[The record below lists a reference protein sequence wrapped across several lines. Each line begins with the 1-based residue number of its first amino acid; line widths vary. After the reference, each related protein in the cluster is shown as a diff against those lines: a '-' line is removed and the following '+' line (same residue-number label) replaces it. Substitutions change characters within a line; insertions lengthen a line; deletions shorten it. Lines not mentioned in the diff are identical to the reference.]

1 MKKHRPHLP
10 AIPPGAK
17 PPAPRYTHNHGR
29 STVRFLQRFTRW
41 IDSMAARLLPYDAG
55 NQFAPDQRARP
66 TILIGL
72 VLMIILFGIVGT
84 WASLVPLAAG
94 AIAPGRV
101 VAENN
106 SKEVQHLEGGIVK
119 EILVHEGDV
128 VKAGQLLMRMD
139 NTNAASKNE
148 QVRGQYISTKATEAR
163 LIAERDNA
171 PSITFAPDLLQ
182 QEATDPK
189 VKEALETQR
198 RLFKTRREG
207 VEGQIS
213 VLNQK
218 IAQSGEEIKGLR
230 EQVSADSKQL
240 DLLNQ
245 EITVVEGLLKSGN
258 ALKPRL
264 LALQRNE
271 ADILGQRGQ
280 SQAMISR
287 ANQTINESKIA
298 IINQRTTFL
307 NSVVSDLKDTQV
319 QLSTLEEQSRASAD
333 VVRRI
338 DVTAPIDGTVT
349 GLQIHTIGGVVK
361 PGETMMSLVP
371 SGDTLVVEAHVNPQD
386 IDSVH
391 PGLVAQVRLTAFKMR
406 YLRPV
411 SGTVKTVSADRF
423 DDANTHESYYLA
435 RIEIPQSELAD
446 IGKVKL
452 TPGMPADTLIVTGTR
467 TMLSYVVHPIR
478 ESFGHAFHDQ

>member
-1 MKKHRPHLP
+1 MKKHTPHLP

-17 PPAPRYTHNHGR
+17 PPTPRHGR
-29 STVRFLQRFTRW
+29 STVRFLQRCARW
-41 IDSMAARLLPYDAG
+41 VDRMAARLLPYDAT
-55 NQFAPDQRARP
+55 NQLAPDQRARP

-72 VLMIILFGIVGT
+72 VLMILLFGVIGT
-84 WASLVPLAAG
+84 WASIVPLAAG

-119 EILVHEGDV
+119 EILVREGAV
-128 VKAGQLLMRMD
+128 MKAGQLLVRMD
-139 NTNAASKNE
+139 NTNAESRNE
-148 QVRGQYISTKATEAR
+148 QVLGQYLAAKATEAR

-171 PSITFAPDLLQ
+171 ASITFPPEFLK
-182 QEATDPK
+182 QENTDPK

-198 RLFKTRREG
+198 RLFATRRESLS
-207 VEGQIS
+207 GQVS

-218 IAQSGEEIKGLR
+218 MAQSGEEINGLR
-230 EQVSADSKQL
+230 EQVGAASKQVE
-240 DLLNQ
+240 LLNQ
-245 EITVVEGLLKSGN
+245 EIAVVEGLLKTGN

-264 LALQRNE
+264 LSLQRQA

-287 ANQTINESKIA
+287 ANQTINEAKIS
-298 IINQRTTFL
+298 ILNQRTTFL
-307 NSVVSDLKDTQV
+307 NEVIRELKDTQV

-349 GLQIHTIGGVVK
+349 GLKIHTLGGVVK

-371 SGDTLVVEAHVNPQD
+371 TGDTLVVEARVNPQD

-391 PGLVAQVRLTAFKMR
+391 AGLVAQVRLTAFKMR

-423 DDANTHESYYLA
+423 DDPATRESYYLV

-446 IGKVKL
+446 IGEVKL
-452 TPGMPADTLIVTGTR
+452 TPGMPADTLIVTGNR
-467 TMLSYVVHPIR
+467 TMLSYVVSPIR

>member
-1 MKKHRPHLP
+1 MRKNQPHLP
-10 AIPPGAK
+10 TVPPQ
-17 PPAPRYTHNHGR
+17 PHGQHHPHR
-29 STVRFLQRFTRW
+29 HSRRMVTFLQHCVRW
-41 IDSMAARLLPYDAG
+41 IDALAARLLPYDAA

-66 TILIGL
+66 TILTGIGL
-72 VLMIILFGIVGT
+72 MVVLFGIIGT

-139 NTNAASKNE
+139 NTNAAAKNA
-148 QVRGQYISTKATEAR
+148 QVRGQYITAKATEAR

-171 PSITFAPDLLQ
+171 AAITFIPELLA
-182 QEATDPK
+182 QEASDPK
-189 VKEALETQR
+189 IKDALETQR
-198 RLFKTRREG
+198 RLFQTRREG
-207 VEGQIS
+207 LEGQIS

-230 EQVSADSKQL
+230 EQVAADSRQL

-264 LALQRNE
+264 LALQRQA

-287 ANQTINESKIA
+287 ANQTINESKIT

-307 NSVVSDLKDTQV
+307 NSVVSDLKDTQL

-349 GLQIHTIGGVVK
+349 GLQIHTLGGIVK

-371 SGDTLVVEAHVNPQD
+371 TGDTLVVEAHVNPQD

-411 SGTVKTVSADRF
+411 SGTVKTISADRF
-423 DDANTHESYYLA
+423 DDAATRESYYLA

-452 TPGMPADTLIVTGTR
+452 TPGMPADTLIVTGSR